1 MSPDRPLAIRRSR
14 KATTDLSEIWRYIAE
29 RNPVA
34 ADRVLDEIDRVCR
47 LIATRPKMGRERL
60 ELKQLNASIR
70 SFGVMSWVIF
80 YRIDDEF
87 IEIVRVLHTAR
98 DLDAIEF

>member
-14 KATTDLSEIWRYIAE
+14 KARSDLSEIWRYIAE
-29 RNPVA
+29 RNEAA
-34 ADRVLDEIDRVCR
+34 ADRVLDEIERVCR
-47 LIATRPKMGRERL
+47 LIATRPKMGRERP
-60 ELKQLNASIR
+60 ELKTDIR

-80 YRIDDEF
+80 YRIDSEF

-98 DLDAIEF
+98 DLDAIEL